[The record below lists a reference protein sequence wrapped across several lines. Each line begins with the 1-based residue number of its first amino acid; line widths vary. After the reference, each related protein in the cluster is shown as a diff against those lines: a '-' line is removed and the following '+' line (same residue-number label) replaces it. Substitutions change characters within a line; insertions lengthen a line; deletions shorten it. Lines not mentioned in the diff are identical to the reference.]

1 MAQTTK
7 EKLKAK
13 DKALAAANQKLE
25 RAKEEVKKLNKERKE
40 LMAVYTEEL
49 LGRRDFDIYDL
60 EDVLDLSIQEAVQK
74 DTSEGNGEQF

>member
-7 EKLKAK
+7 QKLKAK
-13 DKALAAANQKLE
+13 DKALAAANQKLD

-49 LGRRDFDIYDL
+49 LERRDFDIYDL

>member
-49 LGRRDFDIYDL
+49 LERRDFDIYDL

-74 DTSEGNGEQF
+74 DTSEGNGVQF

>member
-49 LGRRDFDIYDL
+49 LERRDFDIYDL
-60 EDVLDLSIQEAVQK
+60 EDVLDLSIQEVVQK

>member
-49 LGRRDFDIYDL
+49 LEHRDFDIYDL

>member
-13 DKALAAANQKLE
+13 DKVLAAANQKLE

-49 LGRRDFDIYDL
+49 LERRDFDIYDL
-60 EDVLDLSIQEAVQK
+60 EDVLDLSIQDAVQK

>member
-13 DKALAAANQKLE
+13 DKALAAANQKMD

-49 LGRRDFDIYDL
+49 LERRDFDIYDL

-74 DTSEGNGEQF
+74 NTSEGNGEQF

>member
-13 DKALAAANQKLE
+13 DKALAAANQKME
-25 RAKEEVKKLNKERKE
+25 RTKEEVKKLNKERKE

-49 LGRRDFDIYDL
+49 LERRDFDIYDL

>member
-49 LGRRDFDIYDL
+49 LERRDFDIYDL
-60 EDVLDLSIQEAVQK
+60 ENVLDLSIQEAVQK

>member
-7 EKLKAK
+7 QKLKAK

-49 LGRRDFDIYDL
+49 LERRDFDIYDL

>member
-49 LGRRDFDIYDL
+49 LERRDFDIYDL

>member
-25 RAKEEVKKLNKERKE
+25 RAKKEVKKLNKERKE

-49 LGRRDFDIYDL
+49 LERRDFDIYDL

>member
-13 DKALAAANQKLE
+13 DKALAAANLKLDK
-25 RAKEEVKKLNKERKE
+25 AKEEVKKLNKERKE
-40 LMAVYTEEL
+40 LMAIYTEEL
-49 LGRRDFDIYDL
+49 LERRDFDIYDL

-74 DTSEGNGEQF
+74 NTSEGNGEQF

>member
-13 DKALAAANQKLE
+13 DKALAAANQKLD

-49 LGRRDFDIYDL
+49 LERRDFDIYDL

-74 DTSEGNGEQF
+74 NTSEGNGEQF

>member
-49 LGRRDFDIYDL
+49 LERRDFDIYDL
-60 EDVLDLSIQEAVQK
+60 EDVLDLSIQDAVQK

>member
-49 LGRRDFDIYDL
+49 LERRDFDIYDL
-60 EDVLDLSIQEAVQK
+60 EDVLDLSIQEAVQPNT
-74 DTSEGNGEQF
+74 DERNGEQF

>member
-13 DKALAAANQKLE
+13 DKVLVAANQKLE

-49 LGRRDFDIYDL
+49 LERRDFDIYDL

>member
-7 EKLKAK
+7 QKLKAK

-25 RAKEEVKKLNKERKE
+25 RAKVEVKKLNKERKE

-49 LGRRDFDIYDL
+49 LERRDFDIYDL

>member
-13 DKALAAANQKLE
+13 DKALAAANQKLD

-49 LGRRDFDIYDL
+49 LERRDFDIYDL

>member
-13 DKALAAANQKLE
+13 DKALAAANQKL
-25 RAKEEVKKLNKERKE
+25 RKAKEEVNKLNKERKE

-49 LGRRDFDIYDL
+49 LERRDFDIYDL
-60 EDVLDLSIQEAVQK
+60 EKVLDLSIQEAVQK
-74 DTSEGNGEQF
+74 NSSEGNGGQF

>member
-13 DKALAAANQKLE
+13 DKALAAANHKLE

-49 LGRRDFDIYDL
+49 LERRDFDIYDL

>member
-25 RAKEEVKKLNKERKE
+25 RAREEVKKLNKERKE

-49 LGRRDFDIYDL
+49 LERRDFDIYDL

>member
-49 LGRRDFDIYDL
+49 LERRDFDIYDL
-60 EDVLDLSIQEAVQK
+60 EDVLDFSIQEAVQK
-74 DTSEGNGEQF
+74 NTSEGNGEQF

>member
-1 MAQTTK
+1 MAQTTI

-13 DKALAAANQKLE
+13 DKALAVANKKLDK
-25 RAKEEVKKLNKERKE
+25 AKEEVKKLNKERKE
-40 LMAVYTEEL
+40 LMAAYTEEL
-49 LGRRDFDIYDL
+49 LERRDLDVYDL

>member
-13 DKALAAANQKLE
+13 DKALAAANQKLD
-25 RAKEEVKKLNKERKE
+25 RAKEEVKKLNKERKG

-49 LGRRDFDIYDL
+49 LERRDFDIYDL

-74 DTSEGNGEQF
+74 NTSEGNGEQF

>member
-13 DKALAAANQKLE
+13 DKALAAANQKLQ

-49 LGRRDFDIYDL
+49 LERRDFDIYDL

>member
-25 RAKEEVKKLNKERKE
+25 RVKEEVKKLNKERKE

-49 LGRRDFDIYDL
+49 LERRDFDIYDL

>member
-13 DKALAAANQKLE
+13 DKALAAANQKLD

-49 LGRRDFDIYDL
+49 LERRDFDIYDL

-74 DTSEGNGEQF
+74 NTSKGNGEQF

>member
-13 DKALAAANQKLE
+13 DKALAAANQKLD

-49 LGRRDFDIYDL
+49 LERRDFDIYDL

-74 DTSEGNGEQF
+74 NISEGNGEQF

>member
-13 DKALAAANQKLE
+13 DKALVAANQKLE

-49 LGRRDFDIYDL
+49 LERRDFDIYDL

>member
-13 DKALAAANQKLE
+13 DKVLAAANQKLE

-49 LGRRDFDIYDL
+49 LERRDFDIYDL